1 MTFVAYPIKV
11 FPIFKEKIWGGKKL
25 NRFFK
30 LPENKKIGEVWFF
43 ADQELNC
50 SIVSNGQYKGLK
62 LNELMKKYSK
72 EILGPVLFEKYGNKF
87 PLLFKFI
94 DAEDKLSIQVHPD
107 DEFAKKYNLP
117 SGKSEAW
124 YIISSGKKSFVLLG
138 LKKRINKNLLK
149 KLIMTGRITNYLMK
163 YKTKPGDCYY
173 IKGGTLHS
181 IGPSNVIFEIQQNT
195 DKTYRIFDW
204 ERQNLEISREL
215 DIDNGLKAIRINN
228 KQVINNK
235 KSKSFSKIKKIF
247 EADKFV
253 INELNIEKGKKCWY
267 NHSGPFVIS
276 VFEGCADLLWKE
288 GKEKINKGE
297 VVLLPFS
304 IKNFTLHTKEK
315 IKCLI
320 TEIR

>member
-1 MTFVAYPIKV
+1 MTFTLYPIKV
-11 FPIFKEKIWGGKKL
+11 FPIFKEKIWGGRKL
-25 NRFFK
+25 NSFLK

-50 SIVSNGQYKGLK
+50 SIVANGQYKGLK

-72 EILGPVLFEKYGNKF
+72 EILGSELFKKYDNKF

-107 DEFAKKYNLP
+107 DEFAKKNNLP
-117 SGKSEAW
+117 SGKSEVW
-124 YIISSGKKSFVLLG
+124 YIVSSGKKSFVLLG

-149 KLIMTGRITNYLMK
+149 KLIITGRITNYLMK
-163 YKTKPGDCYY
+163 YKTTPGDCYY

-204 ERQNLEISREL
+204 GRQNLEISREL
-215 DIDNGLKAIRINN
+215 DIDNGIKAIRINN
-228 KQVINNK
+228 KPVINNK
-235 KSKSFSKIKKIF
+235 KSKSFLKIKKLF
-247 EADKFV
+247 EPDKFV

-276 VFEGCADLLWKE
+276 VFEGYADMLWKQ

-297 VVLLPFS
+297 VVLVPFG
-304 IKNFTLHTKEK
+304 IRDFTLYAKEK